1 MKKKLSQCHFL
12 RSEKGRHLGKE
23 QVKNRKCD
31 EFFVQRNNGVLCS
44 HLATTWTLFV
54 MLSLPR
60 CHQLI
65 RWVSYDQ
72 NWYPDSYIGYTSSS
86 GMRGTLCFW
95 KKNRKVSLIPAW
107 SKSFSQFSFWGE
119 CLALSNSGPI
129 FPDPS
134 SDLFKRCCSSKYQ
147 FAQLQTD
154 HFYGTNQT
162 VSI

>member
-86 GMRGTLCFW
+86 GMRGMLCFW
-95 KKNRKVSLIPAW
+95 KKHEDFFDSHKIKILLLI
-107 SKSFSQFSFWGE
+107 QFLGWMP
-119 CLALSNSGPI
+119 CLSNSGPI

>member
-1 MKKKLSQCHFL
+1 MIKIGTQTPISDILLLRDERDVMFL
-12 RSEKGRHLGKE
+12 
-23 QVKNRKCD
+23 
-31 EFFVQRNNGVLCS
+31 
-44 HLATTWTLFV
+44 
-54 MLSLPR
+54 
-60 CHQLI
+60 
-65 RWVSYDQ
+65 
-72 NWYPDSYIGYTSSS
+72 
-86 GMRGTLCFW
+86 
-95 KKNRKVSLIPAW
+95 KKNMKISLIPIK

-119 CLALSNSGPI
+119 CHALSNSGPI